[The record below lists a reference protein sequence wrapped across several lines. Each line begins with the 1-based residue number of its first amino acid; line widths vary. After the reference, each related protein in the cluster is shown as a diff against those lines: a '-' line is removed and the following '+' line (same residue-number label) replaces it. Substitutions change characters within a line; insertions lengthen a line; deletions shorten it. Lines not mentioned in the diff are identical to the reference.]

1 MTITTSRKLIWTSV
15 LGLSLALG
23 ACDSSD
29 SKTASK
35 DKKGA
40 ADKKDAADKKGTD
53 VKAGDAK
60 VGDAKAGDV
69 KAGDTK
75 AGDTKAE
82 PAADEPLDER
92 VVKAAGLAK
101 KIEAEPAKADEILAE
116 AGLDRA
122 SFDALIYEVSKPDL
136 AEQYRL
142 ARARDEG

>member
-1 MTITTSRKLIWTSV
+1 MTTTITTARKLLWTSV

-23 ACDSSD
+23 ACGQGTDG
-29 SKTASK
+29 KTASK
-35 DKKGA
+35 DAKG
-40 ADKKDAADKKGTD
+40 ADKKGATDKKGGD
-53 VKAGDAK
+53 VKST
-60 VGDAKAGDV
+60 DAKAGDKTGD
-69 KAGDTK
+69 KAGDVQ
-75 AGDTKAE
+75 E

-101 KIEAEPAKADEILAE
+101 KIEADPAKADEILAE

-122 SFDALIYEVSKPDL
+122 SFDALIYEVSKPEL

>member
-1 MTITTSRKLIWTSV
+1 MTITTARKLIWTSV

-23 ACDSSD
+23 ACDNSD

-40 ADKKDAADKKGTD
+40 TDKKGAADKKGPD
-53 VKAGDAK
+53 ADKKGGDL
-60 VGDAKAGDV
+60 

-75 AGDTKAE
+75 AGDKAE

-101 KIEAEPAKADEILAE
+101 KIEAEPAKADDILAE

-122 SFDALIYEVSKPDL
+122 SFEVLIYEVSKPGL